1 MKSFS
6 QFIQETEAAQSNIR
20 SLEPFRVMPPL
31 RKKDGSYNPSDQR
44 YLINPKTGFGPGAQ
58 QAQLAPSK
66 SILVGPNSEQLPH
79 MDTRSPG
86 QLLRNLQQQKKYYDS
101 IGKNPPTV

>member
-1 MKSFS
+1 MKTYS
-6 QFIQETEAAQSNIR
+6 QFVKEASGGSPYQPYKPDANAPKKPTQPD
-20 SLEPFRVMPPL
+20 EGFDKFRE
-31 RKKDGSYNPSDQR
+31 R
-44 YLINPKTGFGPGAQ
+44 FGLPAKPIK